1 MIEVIL
7 NTLQIMLVIPILGVT
22 IGYLEKIAG
31 NFIARHIG
39 VKSALFIINKLTFVG
54 VMHHELS
61 HALFAFVSGA
71 KIKEIN
77 LFKPQ
82 GNSLGSVQI
91 VPRGNKIL
99 KSIQL
104 TLTAIAPVV
113 TGIISMC
120 TIAYFLSMNIENMLV
135 WQIILIAYL
144 FISIFFHSTMSTAD
158 LKCAINGLPV
168 CTLIIFI
175 VELITRFNLVEFIGG
190 ILK

>member
-1 MIEVIL
+1 MIEALVNTVQIL
-7 NTLQIMLVIPILGVT
+7 LVIPILGMT
-22 IGYLEKIAG
+22 LGYLEKVIG
-31 NFIARHIG
+31 NFIAKHMG
-39 VKSALFIINKLTFVG
+39 VKSALFIMNKLTFIG
-54 VMHHELS
+54 VVHHELS
-61 HALFAFVSGA
+61 HALFAFISGA
-71 KIKEIN
+71 KIREIN

-104 TLTAIAPVV
+104 TLTAIAPVI

-120 TIAYFLSMNIENMLV
+120 TIAYFVSINIEIMLV

-158 LKCAINGLPV
+158 LKCAIKGLPI
-168 CTLIIFI
+168 CAIIIFI
-175 VELITRFNLVEFIGG
+175 IELITKFNLIEFIGG

>member
-1 MIEVIL
+1 MIEALVNTVQIL
-7 NTLQIMLVIPILGVT
+7 LVIPILGMT
-22 IGYLEKIAG
+22 LGYLEKVIG
-31 NFIARHIG
+31 NFIAKHMG
-39 VKSALFIINKLTFVG
+39 VKSALFIMNKLTFIG
-54 VMHHELS
+54 VVHHELS
-61 HALFAFVSGA
+61 HALFAFISGA
-71 KIKEIN
+71 KIREIN

-104 TLTAIAPVV
+104 TLTAIAPVI

-120 TIAYFLSMNIENMLV
+120 TIAYFVSINIEIMLV

-158 LKCAINGLPV
+158 LKCAIKGLPV
-168 CTLIIFI
+168 CACILLVIVAITDFSLIK
-175 VELITRFNLVEFIGG
+175 FIGG
-190 ILK
+190 LIN

>member
-1 MIEVIL
+1 MGEVIF
-7 NTLQIMLVIPILGVT
+7 NTIQILAVIPVLGLLLGYIEKILGVFFS
-22 IGYLEKIAG
+22 KVFG
-31 NFIARHIG
+31 NT
-39 VKSALFIINKLTFVG
+39 VALFIMNHLTLIG

-71 KIKEIN
+71 TIKSID

-82 GNSLGSVQI
+82 NNTLGSVEI
-91 VPRGNKIL
+91 IPKGNKIA

-120 TIAYFLSMNIENMLV
+120 SILYFVNINFNSMAAWHLV
-135 WQIILIAYL
+135 TVAYL
-144 FISIFFHSTMSTAD
+144 FLSILIHSTMSTAD
-158 LKCAINGLPV
+158 LKCAMKGLPI
-168 CTLIIFI
+168 CTLIVFIF
-175 VELITRFNLVEFIGG
+175 ELITKFSLIDFLGG

>member
-1 MIEVIL
+1 MIEALINTVQIL
-7 NTLQIMLVIPILGVT
+7 LVIPILGMT
-22 IGYLEKIAG
+22 LGYLEKIVG
-31 NFIARHIG
+31 NFIAKHIG
-39 VKSALFIINKLTFVG
+39 VKCALFIMNKLTFVG
-54 VMHHELS
+54 VAHHELS
-61 HALFAFVSGA
+61 HALFAFISGA
-71 KIKEIN
+71 KIREIN

-120 TIAYFLSMNIENMLV
+120 TIAYFVSINIEIMLV

-158 LKCAINGLPV
+158 LKCAIKGLPV
-168 CTLIIFI
+168 CACILLVIVAITDFSLIK
-175 VELITRFNLVEFIGG
+175 FIGG
-190 ILK
+190 LIN